1 MDGTSSTTSPHDSA
15 GTHPTITAPTTPLS
29 PPLPPLTTTP
39 PPPTTTTPKTT
50 TTTSTTTTS
59 ACDPSPSTNIWLQEN
74 VAPGY
79 QHTFCSQVFS
89 SSTLGRK
96 LWRHKILVSF
106 LCQFKLLYVHNCIV
120 IRCVFRLGSV
130 KSISAP
136 QGTGHL
142 LTY

>member
-15 GTHPTITAPTTPLS
+15 GTHPSITAPTTTLS

-50 TTTSTTTTS
+50 TTTL

-89 SSTLGRK
+89 SSTQERK
-96 LWRHKILVSF
+96 V
-106 LCQFKLLYVHNCIV
+106 
-120 IRCVFRLGSV
+120 
-130 KSISAP
+130 
-136 QGTGHL
+136 
-142 LTY
+142 